1 MQKYN
6 NYILKLALRGKG
18 YNNYSSNL
26 QKSGE
31 LKIINKLSF
40 LGIDVIFDVGA
51 NTGMYSL
58 GFLNVTDAKIFAF
71 EPMKKSFDMLIENT
85 KIHGDRIHAFN
96 YALGESDRETL
107 IYFNSESDQLASLS
121 QDVQAIPYIK
131 KNNLNSIKVKVRTL
145 DDVFNELKNSREI
158 NSIDIIKI
166 DTEGFEYEVLQGA
179 SSLLLT
185 HPPKAIILEF
195 NWHQLTRSQTLYS
208 FSKLLTNYLV
218 FQVLPYG
225 SGICEVQ
232 VIKAENNI
240 YAYSNFVFLRKDC
253 VQEFTNS
260 IK

>member
-1 MQKYN
+1 MQLTIKFYTFIFARPKMQKYN

-85 KIHGDRIHAFN
+85 KIHGDRIQAFN

-131 KNNLNSIKVKVRTL
+131 K
-145 DDVFNELKNSREI
+145 
-158 NSIDIIKI
+158 II
-166 DTEGFEYEVLQGA
+166 
-179 SSLLLT
+179 
-185 HPPKAIILEF
+185 
-195 NWHQLTRSQTLYS
+195 
-208 FSKLLTNYLV
+208 
-218 FQVLPYG
+218 
-225 SGICEVQ
+225 
-232 VIKAENNI
+232 
-240 YAYSNFVFLRKDC
+240 
-253 VQEFTNS
+253 
-260 IK
+260 